1 MIQDRSDHY
10 PFREIETKWQR
21 VWEETGLFRVREE
34 PGRPKYYCLEMF
46 PYPSGRI
53 HMGHVRNY
61 AIGDAIT
68 RYKRMRGF
76 NVLHPMGWDAF
87 GLPAEN
93 AAIDNGVHPA
103 VWTYENIATMKAQ
116 MKTLGISYD
125 WEREVATCD
134 PEYYRWEQLIFVKM
148 FERGLAYQKSARV
161 NWCPGCQTVL
171 ANEQVEA
178 GRCWRCD
185 SEVVNR
191 EIESWYFKITAYA
204 EELLEWCDRLV
215 GWPERV
221 LTMQRNWIGKSE
233 GAEFDLPVVGRPGLA
248 IRVFTTRP
256 DTSFGMTY
264 AVLAP
269 EHPLVDELVA
279 DSEEREAVAAFR
291 TEVGRQSEIERL
303 ATDRPKRGLRLK
315 ARAVNPF
322 TGVEFPLFLA
332 DYVLM
337 GYGTGAI
344 MAVPGEDQRDW
355 DFAKAHGLA
364 IIETVKRPPGWEG
377 EAYTGD
383 GVKINS
389 GFLDGLSVAEAKRK
403 AIDWLVAQGRG
414 VGKVN
419 YRLRDWGI
427 SRQRYWGAPIPIVYC
442 PGCGTVP
449 ERPERLPVVLPQD
462 IQITGKGGSPLADVP
477 GFVNTTCPRCGGP
490 GRRETD
496 TMDTFVESSWYF
508 LRFCSPKH
516 AGGLAE
522 ADAVHYWMPV
532 DQYTGGIEHAILHLL
547 YARFYTKVLRDLG
560 YFKLDEPFQNL
571 FTQGMVVKDGAKMS
585 KSKGNVVSPDD
596 FIAQLRR
603 RHGPGVRALHGAA
616 REGSGVERPGGR
628 GRVPLPQ
635 PRVAFLPGEPA
646 PATGRAAQIRR
657 PLAAGPRLPSDGPRD
672 DPAGHD
678 GHRGVSLQYR
688 HQRAAR
694 ARQRDAR
701 LRDGVARPD
710 LGRGAG
716 EPARRGHRDARP
728 PPGSVRAAPRRGA
741 VGAARAPGQRVP
753 GLLARRRP
761 GGARARRR
769 PGGDPGR
776 RPGADASR
784 GAPRDRRG
792 PAAERGAGRREGAAV
807 AGGSRGGAGRRR
819 ARPAGEHRHPRGR
832 EVGMTR
838 RDVLVFILAPLTAA
852 VALGGCGYSLRTN
865 LPPGIESVH
874 VPVLVNRTQE
884 PGIEDFITQ
893 ALTQAVVQS
902 GVRITRNA
910 QTADAVLEGSIVEY
924 RLTSLSFDRTANV
937 TSYRLIIGL
946 ALTFKDLKQN
956 RIIWKQDRIEER
968 ADFLVAGQ
976 VTQTLAREELAVQR
990 AAVDVARAIV
1000 SFAFEGF

>member
-1 MIQDRSDHY
+1 
-10 PFREIETKWQR
+10 
-21 VWEETGLFRVREE
+21 
-34 PGRPKYYCLEMF
+34 MF

-68 RYKRMRGF
+68 RYKRMRGY

-93 AAIDNGVHPA
+93 AAIENGVHPA

-125 WEREVATCD
+125 WDREVATCD

-148 FERGLAYQKSARV
+148 FERGLAYRKSARV

-185 SEVVNR
+185 SEVVTKD
-191 EIESWYFKITAYA
+191 IESWYFKITAYA
-204 EELLEWCDRLV
+204 EELLEWCDRLP

-269 EHPLVDELVA
+269 EHPLVDQLVA
-279 DSEEREAVAAFR
+279 DPRRGRRGGGRSGPRSRGRPRSSGSPPTGPSAACVCR
-291 TEVGRQSEIERL
+291 RGRSTRSTGAEV
-303 ATDRPKRGLRLK
+303 
-315 ARAVNPF
+315 
-322 TGVEFPLFLA
+322 PLFLA

-355 DFAKAHGLA
+355 DFAKAHGLP
-364 IIETVKRPPGWEG
+364 IIETVARPPGFTG

-389 GFLDGLSVAEAKRK
+389 GFLDGLTVAEAKRK
-403 AIDWLVAQGRG
+403 AIDWLVARGLG

-442 PGCGTVP
+442 PKCGTVP

-462 IQITGKGGSPLADVP
+462 VQITGKGGSPIADVP

-490 GRRETD
+490 ARRETD
-496 TMDTFVESSWYF
+496 TMDTFVDSSWYF
-508 LRFCSPKH
+508 LRFCSPRH
-516 AGGLAE
+516 AGGLAD

-560 YFKLDEPFQNL
+560 YFKLDEPFQRL

-596 FIAQLRR
+596 FI
-603 RHGPGVRALHGAA
+603 VTYGADTGRVFELFMA
-616 REGSGVERPGGR
+616 PPEKDLEWSDQGVEGAFRFLN
-628 GRVPLPQ
+628 RVWRFFQ
-635 PRVAFLPGEPA
+635 
-646 PATGRAAQIRR
+646 TNRAAV
-657 PLAAGPRLPSDGPRD
+657 AGAGPRPD
-672 DPAGHD
+672 DLSAVGRAFRRTVHETIQRVTAD
-678 GHRGVSLQYR
+678 IEDFHFNTAISALHELVNATHAYATESLD
-688 HQRAAR
+688 RAAAEER
-694 ARQRDAR
+694 ASLLAEAIDTLVR
-701 LRDGVARPD
+701 LLAPFAPH
-710 LGRGAG
+710 LA
-716 EPARRGHRDARP
+716 EELWEQLGHRDSVFRASWPAADPAALEREAVQVVVQVDGRVRTRLVV
-728 PPGSVRAAPRRGA
+728 PPG
-741 VGAARAPGQRVP
+741 
-753 GLLARRRP
+753 
-761 GGARARRR
+761 
-769 PGGDPGR
+769 
-776 RPGADASR
+776 
-784 GAPRDRRG
+784 DRRG
-792 PAAERGAGRREGAAV
+792 PPPEARRSPTRRCSP
-807 AGGSRGGAGRRR
+807 GSGR
-819 ARPAGEHRHPRGR
+819 ARSPGSSWCRAG
-832 EVGMTR
+832 
-838 RDVLVFILAPLTAA
+838 
-852 VALGGCGYSLRTN
+852 S
-865 LPPGIESVH
+865 S
-874 VPVLVNRTQE
+874 
-884 PGIEDFITQ
+884 
-893 ALTQAVVQS
+893 
-902 GVRITRNA
+902 
-910 QTADAVLEGSIVEY
+910 
-924 RLTSLSFDRTANV
+924 TS
-937 TSYRLIIGL
+937 
-946 ALTFKDLKQN
+946 
-956 RIIWKQDRIEER
+956 
-968 ADFLVAGQ
+968 
-976 VTQTLAREELAVQR
+976 
-990 AAVDVARAIV
+990 
-1000 SFAFEGF
+1000 